1 MTGEPVLVL
10 GATGRHGNTGAHLV
24 SRLRQEGRA
33 VRALVRATGPRTD
46 ALAKLGAEIVVGDL
60 HDRRTLVTALTDVM
74 SAYFTYPV
82 AAGIVDAAANYAAA
96 VRDTGSAART
106 VVMSM
111 GPAHPQSPSG
121 LGRSQWLAE
130 QVLQWAGVE
139 VVILRVAALFHEN
152 LKLLHARSIAT
163 ERSFRNSFGTQ
174 QVAWISGQDA
184 AELAVAA
191 LLDPRR
197 FAGQVVHVPGPEQ
210 FSHPEIAEK
219 LSVMLGVPV
228 EFDPVSK
235 DRWRQELENLDV
247 PGVNSAMAQHISELG
262 HIVSRSGPT
271 VPADP
276 QALMWY
282 TGSVPVSLDDFL
294 RANATEFGGSAR

>member
-163 ERSFRNSFGTQ
+163 GPSGTPSARSRLRGSVDRTRLNS
-174 QVAWISGQDA
+174 
-184 AELAVAA
+184 
-191 LLDPRR
+191 
-197 FAGQVVHVPGPEQ
+197 
-210 FSHPEIAEK
+210 
-219 LSVMLGVPV
+219 
-228 EFDPVSK
+228 
-235 DRWRQELENLDV
+235 RWRRCWTHDASPARWSMCPAPN
-247 PGVNSAMAQHISELG
+247 NSATR
-262 HIVSRSGPT
+262 RSPR
-271 VPADP
+271 
-276 QALMWY
+276 
-282 TGSVPVSLDDFL
+282 S
-294 RANATEFGGSAR
+294 